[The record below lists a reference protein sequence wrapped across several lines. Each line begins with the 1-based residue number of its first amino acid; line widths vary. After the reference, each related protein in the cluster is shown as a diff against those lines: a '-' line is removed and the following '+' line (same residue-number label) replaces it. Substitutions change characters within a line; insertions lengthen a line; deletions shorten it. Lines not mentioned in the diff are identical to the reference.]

1 MAAISPAMTGESP
14 AGMMTFWKSPCHFTA
29 CPPAAASVAPTTPP
43 IRACEELDGMPRNQV
58 SRFQVMPPAR
68 PANTTVRV
76 TRSVSTR
83 PLAMVAAT
91 LSERKAPTRFSRP
104 ERATVTRGPSAP
116 VAMDV
121 AIALPVS

>member
-1 MAAISPAMTGESP
+1 MAAISPAITGDRP
-14 AGMMTFWKSPCHFTA
+14 AGMITFWNSPCHLTA
-29 CPPAAASVAPTTPP
+29 CPPAAAMVDPTTPP
-43 IRACEELDGMPRNQV
+43 ISACEELEGMPRNQV
-58 SRFQVMPPAR
+58 SRFQMIPPAK
-68 PANTTVRV
+68 PAKTTVSV
-76 TRSVSTR
+76 TRPVSTR

-104 ERATVTRGPSAP
+104 DRATAMRGLSAP